1 MLVFFATWCPH
12 CQDGVQIISELE
24 DEYGDLCVIMTGID
38 GEDDPAKVREFVENY
53 GIDRPAI
60 YDPSLGQTYQVSA
73 YPTVYVVN
81 GAGEIVAAHSGEGP
95 KEVPRSWVEE
105 AL

>member
-24 DEYGDLCVIMTGID
+24 GEYGDLCVIMTGID

-60 YDPSLGQTYQVSA
+60 YDP
-73 YPTVYVVN
+73 
-81 GAGEIVAAHSGEGP
+81 
-95 KEVPRSWVEE
+95 
-105 AL
+105 